1 MQVGLVGSGNMARA
15 LARGWGRPVLCFDP
29 VAERARALAQ
39 ETGGE
44 ALASNAEV
52 ARRAELV
59 VLCHKPAQLQSVAEE
74 VAPQARAV
82 ASILAATPLD
92 AVREA
97 YPGLPVYRFIPSLPV
112 EVRQGAVVQAADP
125 EREGAALP
133 GALAPDAIEEAPGGG
148 GALGAQALSRD
159 LALDARVRELF
170 AELGSLVVL
179 DDALL
184 DVATGLM
191 SCAPAYVALVAEAQI
206 DAGVR
211 RGIPAAEGARLV
223 VQTLAGTAEL
233 LRRREYDTLALRR
246 EVCSPGGLTAR
257 GVDAL
262 ERGGVRAAF
271 SEALDA
277 VLRRRGRGGP
287 GGQGGRRGPGRDGE
301 RVRREQSR

>member
-1 MQVGLVGSGNMARA
+1 MARA
-15 LARGWGRPVLCFDP
+15 LARGWGRPVVCFDP
-29 VAERARALAQ
+29 VAERARALA
-39 ETGGE
+39 EEVGGE
-44 ALASNAEV
+44 ALPSNAAV
-52 ARRAELV
+52 AERAELV
-59 VLCHKPAQLQSVAEE
+59 VLCHKPPLLERVAEE
-74 VAPQARAV
+74 VAPHARAV
-82 ASILAATPLD
+82 ASILAATPLAAVKD
-92 AVREA
+92 AYTGR
-97 YPGLPVYRFIPSLPV
+97 PVYRFMPSLPV

-125 EREGAALP
+125 ERDSAWAEPAGGPSAGAPAN
-133 GALAPDAIEEAPGGG
+133 GSSAEAPDAGV
-148 GALGAQALSRD
+148 
-159 LALDARVRELF
+159 ALDSRVRELF

-191 SCAPAYVALVAEAQI
+191 SCAPAYVALVAEAQV

-233 LRRREYDTLALRR
+233 LRRRDYDTLALRR
-246 EVCSPGGLTAR
+246 EVCSPGGMTAR

-277 VLRRRGRGGP
+277 VLRRRGPRP
-287 GGQGGRRGPGRDGE
+287 RRG
-301 RVRREQSR
+301 SR

>member
-1 MQVGLVGSGNMARA
+1 MARA

-29 VAERARALAQ
+29 VAERARALAE

-52 ARRAELV
+52 ARRSELV
-59 VLCHKPAQLQSVAEE
+59 VLCHKPAQLHSVAEE
-74 VAPQARAV
+74 LAPHARAI
-82 ASILAATPLD
+82 ASILAATPLAALKD
-92 AVREA
+92 A
-97 YPGLPVYRFIPSLPV
+97 YPGRPVYRFIPSLPV

-125 EREGAALP
+125 EREGAPATA
-133 GALAPDAIEEAPGGG
+133 ALALDEAPSGGG
-148 GALGAQALSRD
+148 RLGARVAGGD
-159 LALDARVRELF
+159 LALDAQVRELF
-170 AELGSLVVL
+170 AELGSLIVL

-191 SCAPAYVALVAEAQI
+191 SCGPAYVALVAEAQI

-233 LRRREYDTLALRR
+233 LRRRDYDTLALRR
-246 EVCSPGGLTAR
+246 EVSSPGGLTAR

-271 SEALDA
+271 SDALDA
-277 VLRRRGRGGP
+277 VLRRRGGPGSRRGGP
-287 GGQGGRRGPGRDGE
+287 R
-301 RVRREQSR
+301 S